1 MEHLNVRVSALATIL
16 KENPTTDTLKD
27 IVREV
32 SNHCTALAKSHDKV
46 IHTAQTPRDLGLEDA
61 YTQTVQN
68 LRTIETQSI
77 QLLGVS
83 ENKQREQKVSV
94 ANKRGTKT
102 AKQSSRRSRRTKSSQ
117 CELESKITQ
126 LQSDIADLQ
135 CEMEIKQIKDQL
147 KQKQIKDQL
156 KQKQIKDQLEQKQI
170 KDQLEQKKIKDQLE
184 QKRIKDQLEQKRI
197 KDQLEQKQIKDQL
210 EQKRIKVQLEQKERQ
225 HKMKLT
231 QRQLEIATGQLS
243 IKHSGSNC
251 TLSISC
257 DNQDDYSAQATAR
270 YVYNHNN
277 VLHNTPV
284 THSPDSTDDKYIR
297 NLNLSH
303 SAAICNINDQPAGRR
318 IPNMQTH
325 RTSNGDGHHSIPIQQ
340 ILAKPPSKTDTYIL
354 SRNNVDNIPS
364 FIPKYDPSIQPSPL
378 HTSFPPQISADQN
391 KFIPSQCY
399 ANATIPQYSSTIYT
413 PPQDNSHQHDIATI
427 AKLFANSISI
437 NPIPVPEPI
446 VFDGNTLDYPIWKAS
461 FETLT
466 ESKNIDPTEELVKHH
481 MTNRQ
486 YSQCSILQSNQNKIT
501 RQSQK
506 YQLMDCRAI
515 PASWKMILI
524 ILLIL
529 ILYHA
534 LPYEELSIVDSCT
547 IRQHRQHCK
556 LSWDEIH
563 PYFKE
568 PLICICKN
576 SRLIL
581 NCHYI
586 VKHPV
591 VPPERLITIDH
602 SMSLNLFT

>member
-1 MEHLNVRVSALATIL
+1 MYSHTLMEHLNVRVSALATIL
-16 KENPTTDTLKD
+16 KENPTTDTLKN

-61 YTQTVQN
+61 YTRTVQK

-94 ANKRGTKT
+94 ANERGTKL

-156 KQKQIKDQLEQKQI
+156 EQKQIKDQLEQKQ
-170 KDQLEQKKIKDQLE
+170 
-184 QKRIKDQLEQKRI
+184 I

-210 EQKRIKVQLEQKERQ
+210 EQKRIKVQLEQKEGQ

-231 QRQLEIATGQLS
+231 QRQLEIATEQLS

-251 TLSISC
+251 TLSTSC
-257 DNQDDYSAQATAR
+257 DNQEDYSAQATAR
-270 YVYNHNN
+270 YVYNHN

-303 SAAICNINDQPAGRR
+303 SAAICNINDQPAGHR

-325 RTSNGDGHHSIPIQQ
+325 RTSNGDGHHSIPVQQ
-340 ILAKPPSKTDTYIL
+340 ITAKPPSKTDTYIL

-427 AKLFANSISI
+427 AKLLANSISM

-466 ESKNIDPTEELVKHH
+466 ESKNNDPTEELVKHH

-486 YSQCSILQSNQNKIT
+486 DSQCSILQSKQKKIT

-576 SRLIL
+576 
-581 NCHYI
+581 
-586 VKHPV
+586 
-591 VPPERLITIDH
+591 
-602 SMSLNLFT
+602 

>member
-1 MEHLNVRVSALATIL
+1 MEYLNVRVSALATIL
-16 KENPTTDTLKD
+16 KKNPTTDTLKD

-46 IHTAQTPRDLGLEDA
+46 LHTAQTPRYLGLEDA
-61 YTQTVQN
+61 YTQTVQK

-83 ENKQREQKVSV
+83 ENKQTEQKVSV
-94 ANKRGTKT
+94 ANERGTKS

-117 CELESKITQ
+117 CELERKITQ

-156 KQKQIKDQLEQKQI
+156 EQKQIKDQLKQKQIKDQLEQKQ
-170 KDQLEQKKIKDQLE
+170 
-184 QKRIKDQLEQKRI
+184 I

-231 QRQLEIATGQLS
+231 QRQLEIATEQLS
-243 IKHSGSNC
+243 IKHSGVNC
-251 TLSISC
+251 TLSTSG
-257 DNQDDYSAQATAR
+257 DNLEDYSAQATAR

-277 VLHNTPV
+277 GDMSAPLHNTPV
-284 THSPDSTDDKYIR
+284 THSPVSTDDKYIR
-297 NLNLSH
+297 NLNPSH
-303 SAAICNINDQPAGRR
+303 SAAICNINDQPAGPR
-318 IPNMQTH
+318 ILNMQTH
-325 RTSNGDGHHSIPIQQ
+325 RTSNSDGQHSMPIQQ
-340 ILAKPPSKTDTYIL
+340 TATNPLCKTDTYIW
-354 SRNNVDNIPS
+354 SRNNVDNTPS

-427 AKLFANSISI
+427 AKLFANSISM
-437 NPIPVPEPI
+437 NPIPVPEPV

-486 YSQCSILQSNQNKIT
+486 DSQCSILQSKQKKIT

-547 IRQHRQHCK
+547 IGQHRQHYK

-563 PYFKE
+563 PYVKE

-591 VPPERLITIDH
+591 VPLELLITIDH